1 VAWRAFFGR
10 AFPSRRNWK
19 RARHGIRSIQA
30 DNQTDDVS
38 SVTADDEL
46 IQDALLRSSP
56 SDLDDLLTTIEAYR
70 TCLRTAQRLPR
81 TACMQAQRAQVL
93 ECAGYCRKVLQDF
106 TRTGRLAGLR
116 YPESGEAHFTF
127 ALSWDE

>member
-1 VAWRAFFGR
+1 MTV
-10 AFPSRRNWK
+10 
-19 RARHGIRSIQA
+19 
-30 DNQTDDVS
+30 DE
-38 SVTADDEL
+38 EL

-81 TACMQAQRAQVL
+81 TGCMQEQREQVL

-106 TRTGRLAGLR
+106 TLTGRLAGLR